1 MAISRN
7 EVLKIAELAR
17 LHFAEEELDAFT
29 DQFQHLLDY
38 IEQLKQV
45 NVENIEPTSH
55 VSLTKEFEK
64 HIFREDEVK
73 PSLPVEESLANA
85 PDPGA
90 GPSPATRT
98 TGPVSRPESTSW
110 EPRSTS
116 IRSTPTSPSTP
127 MPK

>member
-29 DQFQHLLDY
+29 DQFQHLLEY

-45 NVENIEPTSH
+45 DVEGIEPTSH

-64 HIFREDEVK
+64 YIFREDEVR

-85 PDPGA
+85 PDPGD
-90 GPSPATRT
+90 GHFR
-98 TGPVSRPESTSW
+98 V
-110 EPRSTS
+110 
-116 IRSTPTSPSTP
+116 
-127 MPK
+127 PKVI